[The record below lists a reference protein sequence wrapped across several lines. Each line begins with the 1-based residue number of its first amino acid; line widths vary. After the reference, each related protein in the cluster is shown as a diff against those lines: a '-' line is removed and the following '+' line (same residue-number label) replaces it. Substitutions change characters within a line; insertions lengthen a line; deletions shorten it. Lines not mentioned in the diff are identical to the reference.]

1 MLPNTAVDIA
11 VVLVILL
18 SAGLAFVR
26 GFVREALA
34 LGTWLLAIYLGF
46 TQYPL
51 LAPYLEQK
59 VSNPNIRDFLA
70 GIGVFAGVMIVLI
83 PIGFF
88 VRSFIKG
95 ENVTA
100 IDRSLGFVFGAARG
114 FLLISIIYLIVSWLV
129 PEEKQPEWLKEANT
143 RPILVYGADMV
154 RAAIPA
160 EQRKMLEK
168 KPDSEKEAA
177 DGDTTNSGTEN
188 SADDVKKSEKSGK
201 NPFDDIINSVKKG
214 P

>member
-11 VVLVILL
+11 VVLIILL

-46 TQYPL
+46 TKYEL
-51 LAPYLEQK
+51 LSPFLEQK

-70 GIGVFAGVMIVLI
+70 GIGVFAGVMIILI

-114 FLLISIIYLIVSWLV
+114 FLLISILYLIVSWLV

-143 RPILVYGADMV
+143 RPIMVYGADMV

-168 KPDSEKEAA
+168 KPDSGKE
-177 DGDTTNSGTEN
+177 GDTTTSGEENTTE
-188 SADDVKKSEKSGK
+188 DGKKAEKKGA